1 MRPPPADEP
10 VGLADLTVGLP
21 GARRSAAA
29 ADLLGRYGA
38 RVVVAPAMSI
48 RHPATDEDL
57 VAALKPL
64 LAEPPRFFVATTG
77 EGMRMLFQ
85 AADALGVGDDLLSTL
100 RRAEILARGT
110 KAAAACRA
118 GGLGVSW
125 TAPSE
130 RSAEIV
136 DHLVEAVRPGDLVA
150 VQEHGAPLPAAEEKR
165 LGRAGAVLVRIT
177 PYRRD
182 PPDDPSAARRLVEL
196 VAVAG
201 VDALLFTSAAVVA
214 AFDDLADACGLGD
227 VVRRRCARDVAVASG
242 GPVCDD
248 ALADRGYR
256 IAIRPRDSRL
266 GLLIRSVAEQLPAL
280 ATVEA
285 PPELG
290 PGSLRGRTARTP
302 GGAVELDPGPALV
315 VRRLLA
321 SYPAPVPVE
330 VLRAETEAES
340 VRGLRMTIS
349 RTRARLR
356 EIGWDIEAVLESGY
370 RLTAA

>member
-1 MRPPPADEP
+1 MRAPPIDEP

-21 GARRSAAA
+21 GARRSAEA

-38 RVVVAPAMSI
+38 RVIVAPAMSI
-48 RHPATDEDL
+48 RHATTDEDL
-57 VAALKPL
+57 VAALRPL

-85 AADALGVGDDLLSTL
+85 AAEALGVGDDLLAAL
-100 RRAEILARGT
+100 RRSEILARGT

-118 GGLGVSW
+118 GGLAVSW
-125 TAPSE
+125 TPPSE

-136 DHLVEAVRPGDLVA
+136 DHLVEIVRPGDLVA
-150 VQEHGAPLPAAEEKR
+150 VQEHGAPLPGAEEER
-165 LGRAGAVLVRIT
+165 LRQAGAELIRIA
-177 PYRRD
+177 PYRWD
-182 PPDDPSAARRLVEL
+182 PPDDPPTARRLVEL
-196 VAVAG
+196 VAAGG
-201 VDALLFTSAAVVA
+201 VDALLYTSAAVVA
-214 AFDDLADACGLGD
+214 AFDDLAAACGLGD
-227 VVRRRCARDVAVASG
+227 AVRRRCARDVAVASV

-280 ATVEA
+280 ATVGA

-302 GGAVELDPGPALV
+302 AGAVELSPGPALV
-315 VRRLLA
+315 VRRLLV

-340 VRGLRMTIS
+340 VRGLQMTIS
-349 RTRARLR
+349 RSRARLR
-356 EIGWDIEAVLESGY
+356 EIGWDIEAVLKRGY